1 MQFLEQIKKNK
12 SVLLYLTGLLV
23 ILFLFSRVKCTS
35 SGENTSPAAASYDKT
50 VSDIPVPRD
59 TSYQPS
65 HELHNRITSEEWTK
79 ITSLQYKSDTIN
91 GQLWHIPVFS
101 PEIKE
106 MEGSTI
112 QLKGYLIPI
121 QAGKYQQHFLISV
134 LPFNQCYYCGKS
146 AGVPEM
152 VEVEMNS
159 PIHYTDRVITVRGI
173 LQLNELDEEHY
184 ALRLVGTEYIESK

>member
-1 MQFLEQIKKNK
+1 MQFLEHIKKNK

-23 ILFLFSRVKCTS
+23 VLFLFSRVKCSS
-35 SGENTSPAAASYDKT
+35 SGESTSPTAASYDKT

-65 HELHNRITSEEWTK
+65 HELHNMITSEAWTK
-79 ITSLQYKSDTIN
+79 IASLRYKTDTIN
-91 GQLWHIPVFS
+91 GQLWHIPVFTQ
-101 PEIKE
+101 EIRE
-106 MEGSTI
+106 MEGSMI

-134 LPFNQCYYCGKS
+134 LPFHQCYYCGK
-146 AGVPEM
+146 APGVPEM

-159 PIHYTDRVITVRGI
+159 PIHYTDRVITVSGI

-184 ALRLVGTEYIESK
+184 ALRLVGTEYIEEK